1 MENNVN
7 DAIIDEAVKRFK
19 EGKIKNNA
27 DVENFI
33 DNLVQPLY
41 QKLLDA
47 ELSNMLSYE
56 RYEHKKD
63 NENSR
68 NGYCKAKK
76 VQTRYGAIEIKTP
89 RDRNGEFEPVIIP
102 KGENRLGKFEDIVLS
117 LCAKG
122 MSYRDISSLLK
133 EIYGVDISKDQVQ
146 TFVNTITEVVDNWRN
161 RPLKSFYCFY
171 IC

>member
-47 ELSNMLSYE
+47 ELSNMLNYE

-63 NENSR
+63 NENFR
-68 NGYCKAKK
+68 NGSLF
-76 VQTRYGAIEIKTP
+76 KT
-89 RDRNGEFEPVIIP
+89 
-102 KGENRLGKFEDIVLS
+102 
-117 LCAKG
+117 
-122 MSYRDISSLLK
+122 
-133 EIYGVDISKDQVQ
+133 
-146 TFVNTITEVVDNWRN
+146 
-161 RPLKSFYCFY
+161 
-171 IC
+171 

>member
-33 DNLVQPLY
+33 YNLVQPLY

-68 NGYCKAKK
+68 NGYCKTKK
-76 VQTRYGAIEIKTP
+76 SSNKVW
-89 RDRNGEFEPVIIP
+89 
-102 KGENRLGKFEDIVLS
+102 
-117 LCAKG
+117 
-122 MSYRDISSLLK
+122 SY
-133 EIYGVDISKDQVQ
+133 
-146 TFVNTITEVVDNWRN
+146 
-161 RPLKSFYCFY
+161 
-171 IC
+171 